1 MIRSGA
7 GAYAKTLGEYGAAG
21 VHCKPRPRPRLT
33 LRGTHATLRA
43 FAGHALWPPIHPSLR
58 RRAMK
63 TIDLAPSVAAA

>member
-7 GAYAKTLGEYGAAG
+7 GAYAKTPAEDGAAG

-43 FAGHALWPPIHPSLR
+43 FAGHALSVVTDPPEPEETR
-58 RRAMK
+58 NE
-63 TIDLAPSVAAA
+63 DD